1 MANDLITQTPTR
13 GLIPTN
19 IEEAY
24 RMAKAFALAEML
36 PKSYGTG
43 DPDKMAAK
51 AFTAMQLGAEVGMSP
66 MQSIQSIAV
75 VNGMPSIWGD
85 AQKAIVFNHRDCI
98 DIVETTKGTFPNDD
112 YTAICVAKRKNKE
125 DVTEE
130 FSVADARKAGL
141 WGKSGTWSSHP
152 KRMLKYKARAF
163 ALRDQFPDALKG
175 LTHSAEEMEGMVDI
189 TPSNNNVPSQKKER
203 KEATEINEIL
213 ANQGIIIHENNAEKP
228 QESMPNQ
235 EKSAIR
241 PLIHPPISSS
251 EKSITKS
258 QPNNAAKE
266 RADKIANL
274 LKSANNTDDF
284 RKIAR
289 ENEMD
294 ITMMPGNLSDE
305 IYQVIGSQ
313 KEKFGIAVQDDLF
326 AD

>member
-1 MANDLITQTPTR
+1 MANDLITQQTR
-13 GLIPTN
+13 GLVPTN

-85 AQKAIVFNHRDCI
+85 AQKALVISSPLCEYIKESF
-98 DIVETTKGTFPNDD
+98 EGTPYDDD
-112 YTAICVAKRKNKE
+112 YKAICRVKRVGHDE
-125 DVTEE
+125 IIAE
-130 FSVADARKAGL
+130 FSVADAKAAQL
-141 WGKSGTWSSHP
+141 WSKQGTWQTHK
-152 KRMLKYKARAF
+152 KRMMQYKARSF
-163 ALRDQFPDALKG
+163 ALRDGFPDVLKG
-175 LTHSAEEMEGMVDI
+175 LTHSAEEMEGMEDI
-189 TPSNNNVPSQKKER
+189 TPNNNIPKAKKER

-213 ANQGIIIHENNAEKP
+213 ANQRIIIHESNAIAAQEPIKIKEPDGLVSYTDAEIKP
-228 QESMPNQ
+228 QPN
-235 EKSAIR
+235 
-241 PLIHPPISSS
+241 
-251 EKSITKS
+251 T
-258 QPNNAAKE
+258 AAKA

-274 LKSANNTDDF
+274 LKSANNVDEF
-284 RKIAR
+284 KKLAR

-294 ITMMPGNLSDE
+294 ITMMPDKLSDE
-305 IYQVIGSQ
+305 IYQIIATQ
-313 KEKFGIAVQDDLF
+313 KKRFSILEQEDLF